1 VTEPDGVVITISFAP
16 DVPLGVVTV
25 SEVAVFEPKVA
36 AAPPTVT
43 EVAPVRLAP
52 LITVDVPPA
61 VGPAVTD
68 RELNVGGRA
77 YE

>member
-1 VTEPDGVVITISFAP
+1 VITTSFKP
-16 DVPLGVVTV
+16 DVPLGVVIV
-25 SEVAVFEPKVA
+25 SEVAVFDPRVA
-36 AAPPTVT
+36 AVPPTVT

-61 VGPAVTD
+61 VGPAVTE
-68 RELNVGGRA
+68 RVLNVGGRA

>member
-1 VTEPDGVVITISFAP
+1 MITTSLEP
-16 DVPLGVVTV
+16 DVPLGVVMLR
-25 SEVAVFEPKVA
+25 EVAVLDPRVA

-43 EVAPVRLAP
+43 EVAPDKLVP
-52 LITVDVPPA
+52 VITVTTPPA
-61 VGPAVTD
+61 VGPAVTE